1 MSRKVQTKITEQEL
15 QWAFRQWSNDGNI
28 ISLQTMKQML
38 TDFGTEDKRLTHDEA
53 DDLLLSFP
61 ELKRGTFDW
70 EKFLKS
76 IL

>member
-1 MSRKVQTKITEQEL
+1 MIAILLVLVCLVEFKYS
-15 QWAFRQWSNDGNI
+15 D
-28 ISLQTMKQML
+28 TMKQML
-38 TDFGTEDKRLTHDEA
+38 TEYGTEDKRLTCDEA